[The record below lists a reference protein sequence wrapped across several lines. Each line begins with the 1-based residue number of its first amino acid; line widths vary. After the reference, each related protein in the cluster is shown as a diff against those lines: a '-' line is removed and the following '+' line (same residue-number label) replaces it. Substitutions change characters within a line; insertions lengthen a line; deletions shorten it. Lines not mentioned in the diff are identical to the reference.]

1 MGLSKAERRKDTVQV
16 IVEAGATH
24 AGRVAGIVA
33 GAVRDV
39 TRELGDFA
47 TEVFEIREASKR
59 AAADAGE
66 FVEGDGAVEGDPVAD
81 PELEP
86 GDSPAAR

>member
-1 MGLSKAERRKDTVQV
+1 VALSKAERRKDTVQV
-16 IVEAGATH
+16 VVEAGATH
-24 AGRVAGIVA
+24 AGRIAGIVA

-39 TRELGDFA
+39 TREIGEFA
-47 TEVFEIREASKR
+47 TEVFEMREASER

-66 FVEGDGAVEGDPVAD
+66 YVDADEEGSEEALAD

>member
-16 IVEAGATH
+16 VVEAGATH
-24 AGRVAGIVA
+24 AGRIAGIVA

-39 TRELGDFA
+39 TREIGDFA
-47 TEVFEIREASKR
+47 TEVFEIREASER

-66 FVEGDGAVEGDPVAD
+66 YVDAD
-81 PELEP
+81 QASGEPATEPELEP